1 MKNHKQTDHGALL
14 PPGLTTSVDDYKAYL
29 VNYKLYQAELSAIKA
44 QINQA
49 KKDVRDE
56 QRAASAKGKT
66 LVVKKTVSYRDV
78 VVGSV
83 SIKEPVVTRQTK
95 EIQAVRAKGPLS
107 PESKK
112 AKTVAKRRRY
122 KANLKLR
129 KAKKAA
135 ELSKWQLVTA
145 KNVERRKKAESAKS
159 NKPDPSVKKTSVDVK
174 PKGKSSKGK
183 EPEGSSSSTPANR
196 PNPPKAQKT
205 AGKEGPTSFTAQQK
219 APVAAPPAAKKAKD
233 AFPVIHELLRKPDP
247 APKRDQYSKPLT
259 SGFSLKNVGSY
270 LGDQAK
276 REKYQVSNAHGVLQ
290 CHTVVPAVRA
300 AIGGMIKPGEVYPLS
315 EDQWT
320 AIRKYHADNKLPI

>member
-1 MKNHKQTDHGALL
+1 MTKPKTDHGALL

-44 QINQA
+44 RANQA

-83 SIKEPVVTRQTK
+83 SVKEPVVTRQTK
-95 EIQAVRAKGPLS
+95 EISVVRAKGPLS

-145 KNVERRKKAESAKS
+145 KNVERRKKAETAGTQRPK
-159 NKPDPSVKKTSVDVK
+159 PSVKETSVADK
-174 PKGKSSKGK
+174 PKGKSAKGK
-183 EPEGSSSSTPANR
+183 DKVVVATSSPANR
-196 PNPPKAQKT
+196 PNPPKERKI
-205 AGKEGPTSFTAQQK
+205 AGQVGPTSATALQK
-219 APVAAPPAAKKAKD
+219 PPAAASLAASIQTFVRAPLTNEELKAL
-233 AFPVIHELLRKPDP
+233 PQ
-247 APKRDQYSKPLT
+247 APKRDQYSKPQT

-270 LGDQAK
+270 LGDLAK
-276 REKYQVSNAHGVLQ
+276 REKYIVENAHGVLQ
-290 CHTVVPAVRA
+290 CHTVIPAVRA
-300 AIGGMIKPGEVYPLS
+300 AIGGMIKPSEVYPLS